1 MRHNVNCWI
10 CISEPKKSCLNKCR
24 IESYKISRLNVT
36 NCLTWICE
44 NNAIICMESILFLLC
59 FTAGPNLYFLWW
71 WQNYHELH
79 RGSSVNPGLCLHLQQ
94 EGEHWGRCH
103 TVVLEPRFVQELLWG
118 AVLEFERLGCNKGQW
133 IWKDIISE
141 SCPSM
146 RAGIGKPE
154 NLEKKTRICCS
165 TSL

>member
-1 MRHNVNCWI
+1 MTSLSAFTYQFWSPEHHIRCTAN
-10 CISEPKKSCLNKCR
+10 
-24 IESYKISRLNVT
+24 
-36 NCLTWICE
+36 TWILSFCC
-44 NNAIICMESILFLLC
+44 AAPKSILWISTSFSLFLLC

-118 AVLEFERLGCNKGQW
+118 AVLEFERLGCNKDQW